1 MEEIKNPNF
10 EKYLREDCQTKLE
23 VPDQAES
30 PGQGNSPH
38 ILGENPKEDDHGSKE
53 GEAREE
59 VIRLSLEMRGQEE
72 CREEGNGLA
81 GLLEGRGTYVG
92 TPTPPEPKPE
102 VLLEGQGTSLG
113 TLIPQG
119 EGKEAR
125 EVEKEG
131 EKEKVVV
138 GETKEQMDGWKKLM
152 ATRDLTKKV
161 DKKEKRT
168 PKREKKPP
176 GKKTVKKDDEVDLVK
191 MRSMLKN
198 WTKQKCSTDMTV
210 ETPRDSSKVEVD
222 DVEQAGQGVGDGGIM
237 DKEKGRMGIVGQRRK
252 KFSGTVQKDGFQE
265 WKEGRSKRKLEDL
278 EEDSAARKG
287 RKTSDNCGSIGD
299 SSENLKTKI
308 NHITL
313 SKFRGGDHWTPGG
326 QAQEGGE
333 GAVGGVGGVQ
343 ARENMQQRARR
354 EGVLK
359 ISNEHSNAAAGRG
372 RLAGENRFRRG
383 NTVQNSARKNN
394 L

>member
-1 MEEIKNPNF
+1 
-10 EKYLREDCQTKLE
+10 
-23 VPDQAES
+23 
-30 PGQGNSPH
+30 
-38 ILGENPKEDDHGSKE
+38 
-53 GEAREE
+53 
-59 VIRLSLEMRGQEE
+59 
-72 CREEGNGLA
+72 
-81 GLLEGRGTYVG
+81 
-92 TPTPPEPKPE
+92 
-102 VLLEGQGTSLG
+102 
-113 TLIPQG
+113 
-119 EGKEAR
+119 
-125 EVEKEG
+125 
-131 EKEKVVV
+131 
-138 GETKEQMDGWKKLM
+138 
-152 ATRDLTKKV
+152 
-161 DKKEKRT
+161 
-168 PKREKKPP
+168 
-176 GKKTVKKDDEVDLVK
+176 
-191 MRSMLKN
+191 
-198 WTKQKCSTDMTV
+198 
-210 ETPRDSSKVEVD
+210 
-222 DVEQAGQGVGDGGIM
+222 M
-237 DKEKGRMGIVGQRRK
+237 DKENGRMGIVDQRRK

-278 EEDSAARKG
+278 EEDLAARKG